1 MSVTPPTPAP
11 PRQART
17 WLWVSL
23 AVVAVLLIA
32 LGGGGFALY
41 SKVRHKTG
49 TTVAP
54 THAIGRASAP
64 GTEPLAGPTRAS
76 SPAPTG
82 VRCEF
87 LPADRGAGEP
97 RLVDPPAPVTT
108 LAGRVNATIKTSLG
122 SISVDL
128 LADRAPCAV
137 HSFVH
142 LAQQDYYASTGCHR
156 LTTEGLFVLQCGD
169 PSGTGTGTPGYQYNE
184 ENLPTNV
191 TPHYPRGTVAMAN
204 AGPGTNGAQFFIVYR
219 DSDIPPDYTIFGAV
233 VAGLDIVERVAAQGI
248 DNGST
253 DGRPT
258 LELQIEE
265 VTLT

>member
-1 MSVTPPTPAP
+1 MTRP
-11 PRQART
+11 RT

-23 AVVAVLLIA
+23 AVVAVLLVAIGGSGFWLHS
-32 LGGGGFALY
+32 LGL
-41 SKVRHKTG
+41 HKTQTAG
-49 TTVAP
+49 EP
-54 THAIGRASAP
+54 TDAIGRSGRPA
-64 GTEPLAGPTRAS
+64 GEPLAGPTRAS
-76 SPAPTG
+76 SPSG
-82 VRCEF
+82 VRCEY
-87 LPADRGAGEP
+87 LPADRGGGEP
-97 RLVDPPAPVTT
+97 RLVDTPAPVTT

-122 SISVDL
+122 DISVDL

-169 PSGTGTGTPGYQYNE
+169 PSGTGTGTPGYQYGE
-184 ENLPTNV
+184 ENLPTSAM
-191 TPHYPRGTVAMAN
+191 PHYPRGTVAMAN

-219 DSDIPPDYTIFGAV
+219 DSDIPPDYTIFGTV
-233 VAGLDIVERVAAQGI
+233 VAGLDVVERVAAQGV
-248 DNGST
+248 DNDST
-253 DGRPT
+253 DGRPK